1 MASPEYIDYLKTI
14 NSTFYDQIKA
24 ADQKAA
30 YILTFLFVL
39 LIWSSDM
46 RQVFF
51 WVNVEKGI
59 SIRWVLSLLQ
69 VLALGVALLS
79 PNMVV
84 KPHESHGVA
93 LISAI
98 LVLLPRDAHGGV
110 ALYWNAWP
118 SARDVVA
125 KAMTA
130 DDKEFL
136 VEQYLSNV
144 ASLASICRKKYR
156 TVAWSFQGLIVALI
170 CHVCA
175 LIVA

>member
-14 NSTFYDQIKA
+14 NTTFYDQIKA

-51 WVNVEKGI
+51 WVNVEKGL
-59 SIRWVLSLLQ
+59 SVRWVLSLLQ
-69 VLALGVALLS
+69 VLAL
-79 PNMVV
+79 
-84 KPHESHGVA
+84 GVA

-118 SARDVVA
+118 HAREVVA
-125 KAMTA
+125 KAMQS
-130 DDKEFL
+130 DDKQFL

-144 ASLASICRKKYR
+144 VSLSSICRKKYR
-156 TVAWSFQGLIVALI
+156 MVAWSFQGLIVALV
-170 CHVCA
+170 CHVCT

>member
-14 NSTFYDQIKA
+14 NNTFYDQIKA

-69 VLALGVALLS
+69 VLALA
-79 PNMVV
+79 
-84 KPHESHGVA
+84 VA

-118 SARDVVA
+118 AAREVVA
-125 KAMTA
+125 KALQS

-136 VEQYLSNV
+136 VEQYLANV
-144 ASLASICRKKYR
+144 SSLAMICRKKYR
-156 TVAWSFQGLIVALI
+156 TVAWAFQGLIVALV

-175 LIVA
+175 LIAA

>member
-1 MASPEYIDYLKTI
+1 MASQEYIDYLKNI

-30 YILTFLFVL
+30 YILTFMFVL

-51 WVNVEKGI
+51 WANVDKGV
-59 SIRWVLSLLQ
+59 SLRWVLSLLQ
-69 VLALGVALLS
+69 VLSLGTALVC
-79 PNMVV
+79 
-84 KPHESHGVA
+84 
-93 LISAI
+93 AI

-118 SARDVVA
+118 QAREAVIQ
-125 KAMTA
+125 AMA
-130 DDKEFL
+130 ANDRDFL

-144 ASLASICRKKYR
+144 VSLSSICRKKYR
-156 TVAWSFQGLIVALI
+156 MVDWAFKALI
-170 CHVCA
+170 AALTCHVA
-175 LIVA
+175 ILLVA

>member
-69 VLALGVALLS
+69 VLALGVALIIA
-79 PNMVV
+79 N
-84 KPHESHGVA
+84 
-93 LISAI
+93 

>member
-1 MASPEYIDYLKTI
+1 MASPEYIDYLKNI

-51 WVNVEKGI
+51 WVNVDKGM
-59 SIRWVLSLLQ
+59 SIRWVLSLGQ
-69 VLALGVALLS
+69 VLALGVAL
-79 PNMVV
+79 VC
-84 KPHESHGVA
+84 
-93 LISAI
+93 AI

-118 SARDVVA
+118 HARETVA
-125 KAMTA
+125 KAMEA
-130 DDKEFL
+130 NDKDFL
-136 VEQYLSNV
+136 VEQYLANV
-144 ASLASICRKKYR
+144 VSLATICRKKYR
-156 TVAWSFQGLIVALI
+156 MVALAFQGLIAALAFHVATL
-170 CHVCA
+170 A
-175 LIVA
+175 VA

>member
-51 WVNVEKGI
+51 WVNVDKGL
-59 SIRWVLSLLQ
+59 SARWVLSLLQ
-69 VLALGVALLS
+69 VLSLAVAL
-79 PNMVV
+79 VC
-84 KPHESHGVA
+84 
-93 LISAI
+93 AI

-118 SARDVVA
+118 HARDVVA
-125 KAMTA
+125 KAMQA
-130 DDKEFL
+130 DDKNFL
-136 VEQYLSNV
+136 VEQYLSN
-144 ASLASICRKKYR
+144 STTLATICRNKYR
-156 TVAWSFQGLIVALI
+156 MVAWAFQGLIAALA
-170 CHVCA
+170 CHVA
-175 LIVA
+175 TLVVA

>member
-1 MASPEYIDYLKTI
+1 MASPEFIDYLKTI

-51 WVNVEKGI
+51 WVNVDKGL
-59 SIRWVLSLLQ
+59 SARWVLSLLQ
-69 VLALGVALLS
+69 VLSLAVAL
-79 PNMVV
+79 VC
-84 KPHESHGVA
+84 
-93 LISAI
+93 AI

-118 SARDVVA
+118 HAREVVA
-125 KAMTA
+125 KAMQA
-130 DDKEFL
+130 DDRGPSDG
-136 VEQYLSNV
+136 VEEAVVEHGSAV
-144 ASLASICRKKYR
+144 GKGIPECTGSCARATPGARRSRKTR
-156 TVAWSFQGLIVALI
+156 QPG
-170 CHVCA
+170 CG
-175 LIVA
+175 

>member
-1 MASPEYIDYLKTI
+1 MASQEYIDYLKTI

-51 WVNVEKGI
+51 WVNVDKGL
-59 SIRWVLSLLQ
+59 SVRWVMSLGQ
-69 VLALGVALLS
+69 VLALGVAL
-79 PNMVV
+79 VC
-84 KPHESHGVA
+84 
-93 LISAI
+93 AI

-118 SARDVVA
+118 QAREVVA
-125 KAMTA
+125 KAMQA
-130 DDKEFL
+130 DDRDFL
-136 VEQYLSNV
+136 VEQYLANV
-144 ASLASICRKKYR
+144 VSLATICRKKYR
-156 TVAWSFQGLIVALI
+156 MVALAFQGLIAALAF
-170 CHVCA
+170 HVVTLA
-175 LIVA
+175 AA